1 MRTSESSRTG
11 DTLSVSLSSIR
22 DLHFSPA
29 TLSCL
34 SYHLITHT
42 QYSTVQYTVHSTQY
56 TVHSTQY
63 MTTEGHYVHFM
74 F

>member
-56 TVHSTQY
+56 